1 MGRFYET
8 SQPHFIDNKMY
19 EAPAEL
25 MAKVLMNKEKAVDD
39 TIDSA
44 EAYLEKLK
52 AEALIQDTPTLQ
64 QRIKDYEGKISGIVS
79 NIQANPMEYTKYQG
93 DITQLGRDISADWT
107 TGAIG
112 TFQANKKK
120 AEAEVAK
127 LDDHLKLH
135 PEDAEYV
142 GLKKKEIFANYSEG
156 AKWNDK
162 TGKAEGNL
170 NVDGTYYHPEF
181 DDKFITQMKAK
192 GYSMEKDTVTG
203 AWINTAST
211 DNKRLTQGEIQQ
223 AYIAGVKADPNYQAA
238 LRDWSK
244 AGVSGYEDV
253 DVNTIYTPRVDKEGN
268 PVVDKDGQQIQ
279 DLNNNNF
286 FTRKAIA
293 AGIALEVKELGS
305 KNTTKVNTHYEWEV
319 DRQDAKEAASASSK
333 ENLLGSLSKEIILNK
348 QNDLN
353 LVNERYGNELNDFA
367 FNQLKMPPL
376 KKGEI
381 LTGPKVTA
389 FMQKLIA
396 KLPKGSIE
404 RKKYLAQNKR
414 IGSLYKERL
423 TIGYGSASEV
433 IGTKGTTAV
442 QKAVKVYTEDPA
454 NLYGIKGDFT
464 IRTRNGSVIN
474 LKNKSFYDV
483 KNHPEKYGFT
493 KEDFNVGVTE
503 YTDDENEDTESTP
516 AKRDTK
522 AKRTLNYYVKNSDMP
537 IIMTDKA
544 EKFDQNKNAFDFEV
558 NGVPLHFV
566 TTFKNLGIRLDAE

>member
-52 AEALIQDTPTLQ
+52 AEALTQDTSALQ
-64 QRIKDYEGKISGIVS
+64 QRIKDYEDKISGIVS
-79 NIQANPMEYTKYQG
+79 NIQSNPMEYTKYQG
-93 DITQLGRDISADWT
+93 DITQLGRAISADWT

-162 TGKAEGNL
+162 TGKAEGTL

-238 LRDWSK
+238 LKDWSK
-244 AGVSGYEDV
+244 TGVSGYEDV
-253 DVNTIYTPRVDKEGN
+253 DVNSIYVPRVDKQGN
-268 PVVDKDGQQIQ
+268 PVIGKDGEQIQ
-279 DLNNNNF
+279 DLSPTNF
-286 FTRKAIA
+286 FSKKALA
-293 AGIALEVKELGS
+293 AGIALEVKEIGS
-305 KNTTKVNTHYEWEV
+305 KSTTKVNTHYEWEV
-319 DRQDAKEAASASSK
+319 DRQDAKEAASVSSK
-333 ENLLGSLSKEIILNK
+333 ENLMGSVSKEIVLTK
-348 QNDLN
+348 ANDLS
-353 LVNERYGNELNDFA
+353 LVNQRYGDALNDFA
-367 FNQLKMPPL
+367 FNQLKMPRMKP
-376 KKGEI
+376 GEI
-381 LTGPKVTA
+381 LTGPRVTA
-389 FMQKLIA
+389 YMQKVI
-396 KLPKGSIE
+396 KNLPKGSIE
-404 RKKYLAQNKR
+404 RTKYLNQNRK
-414 IGSLYKERL
+414 IGGMYKERL
-423 TIGYGSASEV
+423 TVGYGVASEILGV
-433 IGTKGTTAV
+433 KGTTAI
-442 QKAVKVYTEDPA
+442 QKNMKVYTEDPA
-454 NLYGIKGDFT
+454 NLYGVKGDFT
-464 IRTRNGSVIN
+464 IRTRTGAVIN

-503 YTDDENEDTESTP
+503 HTDDDEEDGESAP